1 MKIKCTW
8 VFLEKIQGIQTKQMK
23 AKAKY
28 VENETPEEV
37 MKMIETLLAQQE
49 TIRLIFEKEK

>member
-8 VFLEKIQGIQTKQMK
+8 VFKEKVQGIETKQLK

-28 VENETPEEV
+28 CENETPEEV
-37 MKMIETLLAQQE
+37 IKMIETLLAQQE
-49 TIRLIFEKEK
+49 TVRLIFEKE